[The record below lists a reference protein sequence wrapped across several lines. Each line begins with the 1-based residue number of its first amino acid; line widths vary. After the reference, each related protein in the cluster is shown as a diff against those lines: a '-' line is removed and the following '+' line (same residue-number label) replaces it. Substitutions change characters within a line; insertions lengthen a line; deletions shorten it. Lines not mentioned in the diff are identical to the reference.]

1 MTRTRTFGIV
11 CAATVVLPVAFA
23 TEAAADF
30 PERPVTLVVPFA
42 PGGSNDIVARQLG
55 QQLSATWEHPVV
67 IENRPG
73 AGATIGSAHVAAQ
86 EPDGYTIMIA
96 SVTFTMNP
104 ALQDDLPFDP
114 IEDFTRVAMLGQVPL
129 VLGARPDI
137 PADDLGELIEYIK
150 AHPGELN
157 YGATGVGSIQ
167 HFAGEMLKQAADI
180 DIQVIQYSGGGPGMT
195 DTMGGHNEYTIGS
208 LTQILPQIQAG
219 NIKGIAVTSAER
231 SDAAPEIG
239 TFQEAGLEDYEILQW
254 WGILAPAGV
263 PDDIVATLN
272 GAINEVLA
280 SQEMIDFMAAEG
292 ATPMILSPEE
302 TDAFMRQ
309 NVERWAQV
317 AQDAGMLDE
326 Q

>member
-1 MTRTRTFGIV
+1 MW
-11 CAATVVLPVAFA
+11 
-23 TEAAADF
+23 D
-30 PERPVTLVVPFA
+30 
-42 PGGSNDIVARQLG
+42 
-55 QQLSATWEHPVV
+55 HPVV

-86 EPDGYTIMIA
+86 EPDGHTIMIA

-137 PADDLGELIEYIK
+137 PADSPQELFEYIK

-167 HFAGEMLKQAADI
+167 HFAGEMLKQAVGL

-231 SDAAPEIG
+231 SPAAPDIP
-239 TFQEAGLEDYEILQW
+239 TFQEAGVEGYEILQW

-263 PDDIVATLN
+263 PDDIVLALN

-280 SQEMIDFMAAEG
+280 SQKMIDFMAAEG
-292 ATPMILSPEE
+292 ATPMIMTPEE
-302 TDAFMRQ
+302 TDAFVRA

-317 AQDAGMLDE
+317 ARDAGMVAE
-326 Q
+326 